1 MDVLTLKLM
10 FHNET
15 NIMLDKKKKKTRD
28 IMPRALYNTTEE
40 IIRKEL
46 PFLLYEFYR
55 NTVYRHLRKY
65 PK

>member
-1 MDVLTLKLM
+1 M
-10 FHNET
+10 FRNET
-15 NIMLDKKKKKTRD
+15 NLMIDKQKKKTRD
-28 IMPRALYNTTEE
+28 VMPRALYTTTEG